1 MNELINVEAI
11 YRQERQ
17 RWMRE
22 EAPRRSLR
30 DHIAE
35 SVPYWIILVAL
46 VLYGLSAPH
55 TASIFDKLTP
65 GWGWIA
71 PIGVEFGLLYTAFR
85 RRVARFASEK
95 VTWTLWLLEIL
106 LFLTAML
113 VNGAGAFT
121 SVVSAIDLQQLSF
134 AALVEQFGA
143 LPATSQAAIVMAVLS
158 AFIIPIGALV
168 AGEGLALLV
177 LERRNGLNLREAEW
191 REVAFLTT
199 YRAMFVRYLHS
210 GLQDRDAKL
219 KAMAEVK
226 GYLSAG
232 NSSSVRAL
240 SAGSVQPAHSAQ
252 ESSLQLSG
260 TKASIR
266 AYLDANPDA
275 RRMSINQVLA
285 LLGERGIRTSR
296 TTVAEVL
303 RETRK
308 LA

>member
-1 MNELINVEAI
+1 M
-11 YRQERQ
+11 
-17 RWMRE
+17 
-22 EAPRRSLR
+22 
-30 DHIAE
+30 
-35 SVPYWIILVAL
+35 
-46 VLYGLSAPH
+46 
-55 TASIFDKLTP
+55 
-65 GWGWIA
+65 
-71 PIGVEFGLLYTAFR
+71 LYTAFR
-85 RRVARFASEK
+85 RRVARFVSEK
-95 VTWTLWLLEIL
+95 VTWTLWLLELL

-134 AALVEQFGA
+134 AVLVEQFGA

-210 GLQDRDAKL
+210 GLLDRDAKL

-226 GYLSAG
+226 GYLSTG

-240 SAGSVQPAHSAQ
+240 SAGNAQPEHSVQESAMH
-252 ESSLQLSG
+252 LSG

-275 RRMSINQVLA
+275 RQLSINQVL
-285 LLGERGIRTSR
+285 LVLRDRGIRTSR

-308 LA
+308 SA